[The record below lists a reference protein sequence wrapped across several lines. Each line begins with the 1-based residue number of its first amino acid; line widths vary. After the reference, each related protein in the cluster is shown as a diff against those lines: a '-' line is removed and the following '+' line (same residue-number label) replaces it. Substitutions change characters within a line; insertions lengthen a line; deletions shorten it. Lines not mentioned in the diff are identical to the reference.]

1 MIRMRLRNGNP
12 SLLKQALFSNFLL
25 VGASVVVLTAL
36 FVFAQVSAAGRQM
49 GLRAEV
55 LADFVATQSEFS
67 MLVGDRTELE
77 RIAHNAL
84 KAEDVLFV
92 VMTGTAGDSIRLSQP
107 GFPFEKIRRI
117 SATEQNSGPLVH
129 TAGGRRFSEVI
140 RSVSSQTASSV
151 VEWESAKAP
160 ASRVGTVQIGVSMEQ
175 QDRQLTRSLYFEILA
190 AIVSLILILAVQYAQ
205 LRRLLEPLKGLI
217 AFTRQVGKGDLS
229 RRFPVGRLD
238 EVGRL
243 AKAFNRMVEELG
255 STTVSKNYIDNII
268 RSMGEALIV
277 TGADRK
283 IRTVNQEALSM
294 LGYSEAE
301 LLGQPATLVLGA
313 NGSDAEIVGSTG
325 VELVY
330 RTKSGTSIP
339 VLFSASPMR
348 GEDGRDAGQVW
359 LAQDIT
365 ERKLAEAQL
374 REAKRQAEAANLAK
388 SEFLSRTS
396 HELRTP
402 VNAILGFGQLLEIAE
417 MEEDDRESLGQ
428 IMKGGRHLLRLIN
441 EVLDIAG
448 IESGRRTL
456 SREPVRIGDV
466 ARDALDMTRGL
477 ARARSIEIRTELG
490 LQENDYVVA
499 DRQRLQQ
506 VLLNLLS
513 NAVKYNRAGGTVTL
527 TCEERTQGE
536 VRISVRDT
544 GLGIPPEGLAKL
556 FVPFERLGAVETGI
570 EGTGLGLASS
580 KIFAEAMNGV
590 LGVDSVVG
598 EGSVFW
604 LELRRAAPP
613 SEELE
618 LEPESGIASCEVSDV
633 LGGTVLYIEDNPAN
647 LKLVKR
653 VLARYPQIEFLS
665 ATRGEDGVR
674 LARKAHPDLI
684 LLDLHL
690 PDFWGDEV
698 LRRLRKDSTT
708 CEIPV
713 VMLSADAT
721 QHQIDRLMAAGAY
734 SYMTKPIDCQRLIE
748 VVGEILRKE
757 ALANASTD
765 SQYRQDND
773 CRRSG
778 SQRAPP
784 GKDP

>member
-1 MIRMRLRNGNP
+1 MRIRRWNNNP
-12 SLLKQALFSNFLL
+12 SLLKQALFSNFILG
-25 VGASVVVLTAL
+25 GASVVLLTAL
-36 FVFAQVSAAGRQM
+36 FVLAQLSAAGRQM

-55 LADFVATQSEFS
+55 LADFVATQSEFA

-84 KAEDVLFV
+84 NVEDVLFV
-92 VMTGTAGDSIRLSQP
+92 VMTGTAGDSICLSQP
-107 GFPFEKIRRI
+107 GFPVEKICRI
-117 SATEQNSGPLVH
+117 SATGRNSGPTLH
-129 TAGGRRFSEVI
+129 TDGARRFSEVI

-151 VEWESAKAP
+151 VEWESAKTPPRQIGAI
-160 ASRVGTVQIGVSMEQ
+160 QIGVSMGQ
-175 QDRQLTRSLYFEILA
+175 QDRLLRRSLWLEILSA
-190 AIVSLILILAVQYAQ
+190 LSSFILILAFQYVQ

-217 AFTRQVGKGDLS
+217 AFTRQVGQGDLS
-229 RRFPVGRLD
+229 RRAPVGRLD

-243 AKAFNRMVEELG
+243 AKAFNRMAEELG

-277 TGADRK
+277 TGPDRK
-283 IRTVNQEALSM
+283 IRTVNQEALTM
-294 LGYSEAE
+294 LGYSEEE
-301 LLGQPATLVLGA
+301 LLGQPTALVLSA

-325 VELVY
+325 AELEY
-330 RTKSGTSIP
+330 RTKSGARIP
-339 VLFSASPMR
+339 VLFSASPMH

-365 ERKLAEAQL
+365 ARKLVEAQL
-374 REAKRQAEAANLAK
+374 REAKQQAEAANHAK

-402 VNAILGFGQLLEIAE
+402 LNAILGFGQLLEIVDL
-417 MEEDDRESLGQ
+417 EEDDRESLEQ
-428 IMKGGRHLLRLIN
+428 IMKAGRHLLCLIN

-448 IESGRRTL
+448 IESGRRSL

-477 ARARSIEIRTELG
+477 ALARSIEIRTELG
-490 LQENDYVVA
+490 LQEDDYVVA

-527 TCEERTQGE
+527 ACEERTEGE

-544 GLGIPPEGLAKL
+544 GLGIPPEDLAKL
-556 FVPFERLGAVETGI
+556 FVPFERLGAAEAGI

-580 KIFAEAMNGV
+580 KIFVEAMNAV
-590 LGVDSVVG
+590 MGVDSVVG

-604 LELRRAAPP
+604 LDLQRAAAPF
-613 SEELE
+613 EELE
-618 LEPESGIASCEVSDV
+618 RAPEAGIASRAVDE
-633 LGGTVLYIEDNPAN
+633 GHKGIVLYIEDNLTN

-665 ATRGEDGVR
+665 ASRGEDGVR
-674 LARKAHPDLI
+674 LAREAHPDLI

-698 LRRLRKDSTT
+698 LRRLREDPITR
-708 CEIPV
+708 EIPV

-721 QHQIDRLMAAGAY
+721 QHQIDRLLAAGAY

-748 VVGEILRKE
+748 MVDEVLNET
-757 ALANASTD
+757 LANA
-765 SQYRQDND
+765 
-773 CRRSG
+773 
-778 SQRAPP
+778 
-784 GKDP
+784 

>member
-1 MIRMRLRNGNP
+1 MKLRNNHP

-25 VGASVVVLTAL
+25 VGASVVLLTVL
-36 FVFAQVSAAGRQM
+36 FVLAQVSTAGRQM
-49 GLRAEV
+49 GLRAET
-55 LADFVATQSEFS
+55 LADFVATQSEFA

-84 KAEDVLFV
+84 NVEDVLFV
-92 VMTGTAGDSIRLSQP
+92 VMVGTAGDSIRLSQT
-107 GFPFEKIRRI
+107 GFPPGNIRRI
-117 SATEQNSGPLVH
+117 SATEPNSGPSLH
-129 TAGGRRFSEVI
+129 TAGTRRFSEVI

-151 VEWESAKAP
+151 VEWETAKTP
-160 ASRVGTVQIGVSMEQ
+160 ASRIGAIQIGVSMEQ
-175 QDRQLTRSLYFEILA
+175 QDRQLKRSLLFEILA
-190 AIVSLILILAVQYAQ
+190 AIFSLILILAVQYTQ

-217 AFTRQVGKGDLS
+217 AFTRQVGQGDLS
-229 RRFPVGRLD
+229 RRAPVGRLD

-277 TGADRK
+277 TGPDRK

-294 LGYSEAE
+294 LGYSEEE
-301 LLGQPATLVLGA
+301 LLGQPAALVLSA
-313 NGSDAEIVGSTG
+313 NGPDAEIVGSTG

-330 RTKSGTSIP
+330 RTKRGTSIP
-339 VLFSASPMR
+339 VLFSASPMH
-348 GEDGRDAGQVW
+348 GEDGRDEGQVW

-374 REAKRQAEAANLAK
+374 REAKRQAEAANHAK
-388 SEFLSRTS
+388 SDFLSRTS

-402 VNAILGFGQLLEIAE
+402 LNAILGFGQLLEIVE
-417 MEEDDRESLGQ
+417 MEEEDRESLQ
-428 IMKGGRHLLRLIN
+428 HIMKGGRHLLRLIN

-448 IESGRRTL
+448 IESGRRSL

-477 ARARSIEIRTELG
+477 ALARSIEIRMELG
-490 LQENDYVVA
+490 LQEDDYVVA

-527 TCEERTQGE
+527 TCEERTEGV

-544 GLGIPPEGLAKL
+544 GLGISPEGLAKL
-556 FVPFERLGAVETGI
+556 FVPFERLQAAEAGI

-580 KIFAEAMNGV
+580 KIFVEAMDAV
-590 LGVDSVVG
+590 IGVDSVVG

-604 LELRRAAPP
+604 LELPSAPIP
-613 SEELE
+613 SEELA
-618 LEPESGIASCEVSDV
+618 PQAESVIAKCAVDD
-633 LGGTVLYIEDNPAN
+633 LHRGAVLYIEDNPAN

-674 LARKAHPDLI
+674 LARQALPDLI

-698 LRRLRKDSTT
+698 LRRLREDPTT

-721 QHQIDRLMAAGAY
+721 QRQIDRLLAAGAY

-748 VVGEILRKE
+748 MVDEILKNE
-757 ALANASTD
+757 TLAHA
-765 SQYRQDND
+765 
-773 CRRSG
+773 
-778 SQRAPP
+778 
-784 GKDP
+784 

>member
-1 MIRMRLRNGNP
+1 MRIRRWNNNP
-12 SLLKQALFSNFLL
+12 SLLKQALFSNFILG
-25 VGASVVVLTAL
+25 GASVVLLTAL
-36 FVFAQVSAAGRQM
+36 FVLAQLSAAGRQM

-55 LADFVATQSEFS
+55 LADFVATQSEFA

-84 KAEDVLFV
+84 NVEDVLFV
-92 VMTGTAGDSIRLSQP
+92 VMTGTAGDSICLSQP
-107 GFPFEKIRRI
+107 GFPVEKICRI
-117 SATEQNSGPLVH
+117 SATERNSGPSLH
-129 TAGGRRFSEVI
+129 TDGARRFSEVI

-151 VEWESAKAP
+151 VEWESAKTP
-160 ASRVGTVQIGVSMEQ
+160 ARQIGAIQIGVSMDE
-175 QDRQLTRSLYFEILA
+175 QDRLLRRSLWLEILSA
-190 AIVSLILILAVQYAQ
+190 LSSFILILAFQYAQ

-217 AFTRQVGKGDLS
+217 AFTRQVGQGDLS
-229 RRFPVGRLD
+229 RRAPVGRLD

-243 AKAFNRMVEELG
+243 AKAFNRMVEQLG

-277 TGADRK
+277 TGPDRT
-283 IRTVNQEALSM
+283 IRTVNQEALTM
-294 LGYSEAE
+294 LGYSEDE
-301 LLGQPATLVLGA
+301 LLGQPTALVLSA

-325 VELVY
+325 AELEY
-330 RTKSGTSIP
+330 RTKSGARIP

-365 ERKLAEAQL
+365 ARKVVEAQL
-374 REAKRQAEAANLAK
+374 REAKQQAEAANHAK

-402 VNAILGFGQLLEIAE
+402 LNAILGFGQLLEIVDL
-417 MEEDDRESLGQ
+417 EEDDRESLEQ
-428 IMKGGRHLLRLIN
+428 IMKAGRHLLCLIN

-448 IESGRRTL
+448 IESGRRSL

-477 ARARSIEIRTELG
+477 ALARSIEIRTELG
-490 LQENDYVVA
+490 LQEDDYVVA

-527 TCEERTQGE
+527 ACEERTEGE

-544 GLGIPPEGLAKL
+544 GLGIPPEDLAKL
-556 FVPFERLGAVETGI
+556 FVPFERLGAAEAGI
-570 EGTGLGLASS
+570 EGTGLGLVSS
-580 KIFAEAMNGV
+580 KIFVEAMNAV
-590 LGVDSVVG
+590 MGVDSVVG

-604 LELRRAAPP
+604 LDLQRAAAPF
-613 SEELE
+613 EELE
-618 LEPESGIASCEVSDV
+618 RAPEAGIASRAVVEGHKGV
-633 LGGTVLYIEDNPAN
+633 VLYVEDNLTN

-665 ATRGEDGVR
+665 ASRGEDGVR
-674 LARKAHPDLI
+674 LAREAHPDLI

-698 LRRLRKDSTT
+698 LRRLREDPITR
-708 CEIPV
+708 EIPV

-721 QHQIDRLMAAGAY
+721 QHQIDRLLAAGAY

-748 VVGEILRKE
+748 MVDEVLNET
-757 ALANASTD
+757 LANA
-765 SQYRQDND
+765 
-773 CRRSG
+773 
-778 SQRAPP
+778 
-784 GKDP
+784 

>member
-1 MIRMRLRNGNP
+1 MRIRRWNKDP
-12 SLLKQALFSNFLL
+12 SLLKQALFSNFILG
-25 VGASVVVLTAL
+25 GASVVLLTAL
-36 FVFAQVSAAGRQM
+36 FVLAQLSAAGRQM

-55 LADFVATQSEFS
+55 LADFVATQSEFA

-84 KAEDVLFV
+84 NVEDVLFV
-92 VMTGTAGDSIRLSQP
+92 VMTGTAGDSICLSQP
-107 GFPFEKIRRI
+107 GFPVEKICRI
-117 SATEQNSGPLVH
+117 SATGRNSGPTLH
-129 TAGGRRFSEVI
+129 TDGARRFSEVI

-151 VEWESAKAP
+151 VEWESAKTP
-160 ASRVGTVQIGVSMEQ
+160 AKQIGAIQIGVSMDQ
-175 QDRQLTRSLYFEILA
+175 QDRLLRRGLWLEILSA
-190 AIVSLILILAVQYAQ
+190 LSSFILILAFQYAQ

-217 AFTRQVGKGDLS
+217 AFTRQVGQGDLS
-229 RRFPVGRLD
+229 RRAPVGRLD

-277 TGADRK
+277 TGPDRT
-283 IRTVNQEALSM
+283 IRTVNQEALTM
-294 LGYSEAE
+294 LGYSEEE
-301 LLGQPATLVLGA
+301 LLGQPTALVLSA
-313 NGSDAEIVGSTG
+313 NGSDAEIAGSTG
-325 VELVY
+325 AELEY
-330 RTKSGTSIP
+330 RTKSGARIP

-365 ERKLAEAQL
+365 ARKVVEAQL
-374 REAKRQAEAANLAK
+374 REAKQQAEAANQAK

-402 VNAILGFGQLLEIAE
+402 LNAILGFGQLLEIVDL
-417 MEEDDRESLGQ
+417 EEDDRESLEQ
-428 IMKGGRHLLRLIN
+428 IMKAGRHLLCLIN

-448 IESGRRTL
+448 IESGRRSL

-477 ARARSIEIRTELG
+477 ALARSIEIRTELG
-490 LQENDYVVA
+490 LQEDDYVVA

-527 TCEERTQGE
+527 TCEDRTEGE

-544 GLGIPPEGLAKL
+544 GLGIPPEDLAKL
-556 FVPFERLGAVETGI
+556 FVPFERLGAAEAGI

-580 KIFAEAMNGV
+580 RIFVEAMNAV
-590 LGVDSVVG
+590 MGVDSVVG

-604 LELRRAAPP
+604 LDLQRAAAPL
-613 SEELE
+613 EELE
-618 LEPESGIASCEVSDV
+618 RVPEAGIASRAVDE
-633 LGGTVLYIEDNPAN
+633 GHKGIVLYIEDNLTN

-665 ATRGEDGVR
+665 ASRGEDGVR
-674 LARKAHPDLI
+674 LAREAHPDLI

-698 LRRLRKDSTT
+698 LRRLREDPITR
-708 CEIPV
+708 EIPV

-721 QHQIDRLMAAGAY
+721 QHQIDRLLAAGAY

-748 VVGEILRKE
+748 MVDEVFSET
-757 ALANASTD
+757 LANA
-765 SQYRQDND
+765 
-773 CRRSG
+773 
-778 SQRAPP
+778 
-784 GKDP
+784 

>member
-1 MIRMRLRNGNP
+1 MRMRRWNNNP

-25 VGASVVVLTAL
+25 VGASVVLLTVL
-36 FVFAQVSAAGRQM
+36 FVLAQLSAAGRQM

-55 LADFVATQSEFS
+55 LADFVATQSEVA

-77 RIAHNAL
+77 RIAHDAL
-84 KAEDVLFV
+84 NVEDVLFV
-92 VMTGTAGDSIRLSQP
+92 VMTGRAGDSICLSRP
-107 GFPFEKIRRI
+107 GFPVEKICRI
-117 SATEQNSGPLVH
+117 SATERNSGPTLH
-129 TAGGRRFSEVI
+129 TGGTRRFSEVI
-140 RSVSSQTASSV
+140 RSVSSQKARSV
-151 VEWESAKAP
+151 VEWESAKTP
-160 ASRVGTVQIGVSMEQ
+160 ARQIGAIQIGVSMDQ
-175 QDRQLTRSLYFEILA
+175 QDRLLRRSLWLEILFA
-190 AIVSLILILAVQYAQ
+190 VSSLILILAFQYAQ

-217 AFTRQVGKGDLS
+217 AFTRQVGQGDLS
-229 RRFPVGRLD
+229 RRAPVGRLD

-277 TGADRK
+277 TGPDRK
-283 IRTVNQEALSM
+283 IRTVNQEALTM
-294 LGYSEAE
+294 LGYSEEE
-301 LLGQPATLVLGA
+301 LLGQPTALVLSA

-325 VELVY
+325 AEFVY
-330 RTKSGTSIP
+330 RTKSGASIP
-339 VLFSASPMR
+339 VLFSASPMH

-365 ERKLAEAQL
+365 ARKLVEAQL
-374 REAKRQAEAANLAK
+374 REAKQQAEAANQAK

-402 VNAILGFGQLLEIAE
+402 LNAILGFGQLLEIVDL
-417 MEEDDRESLGQ
+417 EEDDRESLEH
-428 IMKGGRHLLRLIN
+428 IMKAGRHLLCLIN

-448 IESGRRTL
+448 IESGRRSL

-477 ARARSIEIRTELG
+477 ALARSIEIRTELG
-490 LQENDYVVA
+490 LQEDDYVVA

-527 TCEERTQGE
+527 ACEERNEGE

-544 GLGIPPEGLAKL
+544 GLGIPPEDLAKL
-556 FVPFERLGAVETGI
+556 FVPFERLGAAEAGI
-570 EGTGLGLASS
+570 EGTGLGLTSCR
-580 KIFAEAMNGV
+580 IFVEAMNAVMGV
-590 LGVDSVVG
+590 ESVVG

-604 LELRRAAPP
+604 LDLQRAAAPF
-613 SEELE
+613 EELE
-618 LEPESGIASCEVSDV
+618 RAPEAGIASRAVDE
-633 LGGTVLYIEDNPAN
+633 GHKGIVLYIEDNLTN

-653 VLARYPQIEFLS
+653 VLARYPQIEFLAAS
-665 ATRGEDGVR
+665 RGEEGVR
-674 LARKAHPDLI
+674 LAREAHPDLI

-698 LRRLRKDSTT
+698 LRRLREDPVTR
-708 CEIPV
+708 EIPV

-721 QHQIDRLMAAGAY
+721 QHQIDRLLAAGAY
-734 SYMTKPIDCQRLIE
+734 SYMTKPIDCERLIE
-748 VVGEILRKE
+748 MVDEILTSE
-757 ALANASTD
+757 TLAHA
-765 SQYRQDND
+765 
-773 CRRSG
+773 
-778 SQRAPP
+778 
-784 GKDP
+784 